1 MGIIYFE
8 GLYYGIF
15 YTYTN
20 TFIAVNLF
28 VYVLLF
34 HAEDQCFKK
43 TKCNTSYA
51 EQAVESKN
59 K

>member
-15 YTYTN
+15 HTYTN
-20 TFIAVNLF
+20 TFIAVYLF

-34 HAEDQCFKK
+34 HAEAQCFKK
-43 TKCNTSYA
+43 TKCNATYA
-51 EQAVESKN
+51 E
-59 K
+59 